1 MDSNK
6 TIYIIG
12 AGISGLIA
20 AYELEQA
27 GYSPVVLEKADA
39 VGGRVRTVEKNGYHL
54 DLGFQ
59 VLLSAYPLA
68 NKYLDFDALRLRR
81 LESGSQIYV
90 DGKRFLIGDALRNI
104 RLLVPTLL
112 ADIGSLTDKVKVL
125 ALSRRLKKK
134 SLGAIFDSPETS
146 TLEYLRSQGFSEKI
160 IDRFFRPFFSG
171 IFLEP
176 ELRTSSRMFEFVY
189 KMFGEGYATIP
200 EQGIGAISEQLKG
213 KLKTTQFQFG
223 QEVKRV
229 TNEHITLGNGQELIH
244 NGVIITANA
253 SALVSN
259 MNDQAIQWKSCTC
272 LYFEVERTNIPEGT
286 IALVADK
293 GKLSNNLYA
302 YKDASG
308 KQLLSV
314 TTLKHAG

>member
-104 RLLVPTLL
+104 RLLAPTLL

-160 IDRFFRPFFSG
+160 IDRFFRPFFS
-171 IFLEP
+171 
-176 ELRTSSRMFEFVY
+176 
-189 KMFGEGYATIP
+189 
-200 EQGIGAISEQLKG
+200 
-213 KLKTTQFQFG
+213 
-223 QEVKRV
+223 
-229 TNEHITLGNGQELIH
+229 
-244 NGVIITANA
+244 
-253 SALVSN
+253 
-259 MNDQAIQWKSCTC
+259 
-272 LYFEVERTNIPEGT
+272 
-286 IALVADK
+286 
-293 GKLSNNLYA
+293 
-302 YKDASG
+302 
-308 KQLLSV
+308 
-314 TTLKHAG
+314 